1 MITVP
6 AAPVRQEVVR
16 ALRND
21 ILQLELA
28 PGQRLV
34 EPMLCER
41 YGVSRTVVREA
52 LRQLES
58 EGLITLLPNRGAIV
72 TVLTRCDIIAMYEV
86 RACLEGLMGERF
98 AVRASAEEATGLI
111 EHLTRMERDFVPGDL
126 ATRAALKNEF
136 YERMLTGAANDVLRE
151 SIERIHLRIGMFRHF
166 AFTDDERVR
175 LSLEE
180 LVRIVDAAARRRD
193 PVAAR
198 EACAAHI
205 TRAGEL
211 AVAEYEARTPVATA
225 HRSSAR

>member
-16 ALRND
+16 AVRQD
-21 ILQLELA
+21 IVQLELR
-28 PGQRLV
+28 PGQRLA

-72 TVLTRCDIIAMYEV
+72 TLLTRCDIIALYEV
-86 RACLEGLMGERF
+86 RACLEGLMGECF
-98 AVRASAEEATGLI
+98 AARATAEQAGGLAA
-111 EHLTRMERDFVPGDL
+111 HLQRMDREFLPGDL
-126 ATRAALKNEF
+126 AARVALKDEF
-136 YERMLTGAANDVLRE
+136 YERMLTGAENAVLRE
-151 SIERIHLRIGMFRHF
+151 NLERLHLRIGMFRHF

-175 LSLEE
+175 LSLDE
-180 LVRIVDAAARRRD
+180 LRRIVDAAAVRRHPAD
-193 PVAAR
+193 AR

-205 TRAGEL
+205 KRAGEL
-211 AVAEYEARTPVATA
+211 AVAEYETRTPPLLAA
-225 HRSSAR
+225 GG

>member
-16 ALRND
+16 AVRHD

-28 PGQRLV
+28 PGQRV
-34 EPMLCER
+34 AEPMLCER

-72 TVLTRCDIIAMYEV
+72 TVLERCDIIAMYEV
-86 RACLEGLMGERF
+86 RACLEGLMGECF
-98 AVRASAEEATGLI
+98 AVRASDAQAATLVR
-111 EHLTRMERDFVPGDL
+111 HLARMDVELLPGDL
-126 ATRAALKNEF
+126 ACRSALKDEF
-136 YERMLTGAANDVLRE
+136 YALMLDGAANDVLRE
-151 SIERIHLRIGMFRHF
+151 SVERIHLRIGMFRHF
-166 AFTDDERVR
+166 AFTDDDRVR
-175 LSLEE
+175 HSLGE
-180 LVRIVDAAARRRD
+180 LRAIVDAAAVRRD

-198 EACAAHI
+198 AACTAHI

-211 AVAEYEARTPVATA
+211 AVAEYETRRAVRTP
-225 HRSSAR
+225 R

>member
-16 ALRND
+16 AVRQD

-28 PGQRLV
+28 PGQRLA
-34 EPMLCER
+34 EPMMCER

-72 TVLTRCDIIAMYEV
+72 TVLSRCDIIAMYEV

-98 AVRASAEEATGLI
+98 AARASDDQAAGLVA
-111 EHLTRMERDFVPGDL
+111 HLERMEREFVPGDL
-126 ATRAALKNEF
+126 ATRIALKDEF
-136 YERMLTGAANDVLRE
+136 YERMLSGADNDVLRE
-151 SIERIHLRIGMFRHF
+151 NVERIHLRIGMFRHF
-166 AFTDDERVR
+166 AFTDDERVC
-175 LSLEE
+175 LSLAE
-180 LVRIVDAAARRRD
+180 LRRIVDAAAVRRD
-193 PVAAR
+193 PSGAR
-198 EACAAHI
+198 EACSAHI

-211 AVAEYEARTPVATA
+211 AVAEYERRRAPARAVD
-225 HRSSAR
+225 R